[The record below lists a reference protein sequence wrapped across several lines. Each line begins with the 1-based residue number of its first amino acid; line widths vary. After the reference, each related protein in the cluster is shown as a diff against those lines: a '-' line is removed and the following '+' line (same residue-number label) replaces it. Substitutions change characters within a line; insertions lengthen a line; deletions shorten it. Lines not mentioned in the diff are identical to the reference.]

1 MVLLI
6 AIEDGELRKGS
17 KIHCS
22 LVCRDRWIDVPGIR
36 MRLCG
41 FVFSLLD
48 PGFQA
53 ASASDARLLQRPG
66 PRRHG
71 RFVDSTGFGGA
82 S

>member
-48 PGFQA
+48 PGF
-53 ASASDARLLQRPG
+53 SS
-66 PRRHG
+66 
-71 RFVDSTGFGGA
+71 RFGF
-82 S
+82 